1 MSDVA
6 KAIAESAASVAQKQ
20 SEAAAHAKD
29 QGMGMD
35 LVTGKPIT
43 PGTVRGNVIN
53 PYAVAPG
60 NPDPNRGLAAEQPG
74 TTNRSINSK
83 DTR

>member
-35 LVTGKPIT
+35 LCLLYTS
-43 PGTVRGNVIN
+43 R
-53 PYAVAPG
+53 A
-60 NPDPNRGLAAEQPG
+60 L
-74 TTNRSINSK
+74 
-83 DTR
+83 TRIIFKSLTREYS